1 MSRVGRKPIEVPSG
15 VRVSVAGDV
24 FTAEGPKG
32 KVSQALLP
40 GFPVEIQGG
49 KITVGRPGDAGP
61 DRAKHG
67 LIRALLANAVEGV
80 SQGYSRGLEI
90 IGVGYKAEV
99 RGSEVHFALGYSHP
113 VVFKIPAYLL
123 PGPGAVYRSQTLN
136 FHAPVRI
143 GDVVTV
149 HHGHMPEVTVTSAT
163 TATGVWAFEDRL
175 WWPEGAP
182 LRRLHGFGHYHETYV
197 KTDQGWRI
205 ASLRISRLHRW
216 VDR

>member
-1 MSRVGRKPIEVPSG
+1 MSRVGRKPIDVPSG
-15 VRVSVAGDV
+15 VRVTVAGDM

-99 RGSEVHFALGYSHP
+99 KGSEVHFALGYSHP
-113 VVFKIPAYLL
+113 IVYKVPA
-123 PGPGAVYRSQTLN
+123 GIQVEFDAKANRMTISGADRQVLGQVCAEIKKLRKPDPYKAKGIK
-136 FHAPVRI
+136 FA
-143 GDVVTV
+143 G
-149 HHGHMPEVTVTSAT
+149 EV
-163 TATGVWAFEDRL
+163 
-175 WWPEGAP
+175 
-182 LRRLHGFGHYHETYV
+182 LRRKVGKAGA
-197 KTDQGWRI
+197 K
-205 ASLRISRLHRW
+205 
-216 VDR
+216 